1 MASNRRPV
9 VDKTLVASNLEL
21 KMVSSN
27 INVKLFL
34 FYTGFKITTHKK
46 RSFDDVLLFSIK
58 PKMLK
63 ITRTAK
69 RENSSEF
76 YLLTAML

>member
-1 MASNRRPV
+1 MLV
-9 VDKTLVASNLEL
+9 VDKTLVASNLES
-21 KMVSSN
+21 KTVSSDV
-27 INVKLFL
+27 NVFL
-34 FYTGFKITTHKK
+34 FYTGFKITTHKI
-46 RSFDDVLLFSIK
+46 RSFDDVLLFSIN

-76 YLLTAML
+76 HLLTAML